1 MDRNEILNL
10 WRQRPF
16 VPFRITTVVGE
27 SIDVMHPNLMHV
39 AGDTIKIGTPDPHH
53 PPPAADELLWLDFE
67 HIAQAEPLDSIA
79 PRFK

>member
-1 MDRNEILNL
+1 MLRDEVLTL

-27 SIDVMHPNLMHV
+27 TIDVAHPGLMLV
-39 AGDTIKIGTPDPHH
+39 AGDTITIGTPDPHH

-67 HIAQAEPLDSIA
+67 HIAQAEPLDSIS
-79 PRFK
+79 PRS